1 VDVDRSP
8 AAIASTLYVGSS
20 PRVAAACRGR
30 VTQVQVLYKA
40 LNKTVEEGLLAEMA
54 IAVYTPLGTGLERSS
69 NFVELKPEAGVL
81 DSSDG
86 VLLQATFS
94 LSRDPELV
102 VEQGQTV
109 GVLVGSQSMGRNGR
123 SRVEYPLLSGESEG
137 TQAISGLS
145 VYALK
150 QLDLISNQ
158 QGDLSALPALS
169 FRIESGMWHYHECTC
184 MHACIEN
191 VYIMYHIIYCMY

>member
-1 VDVDRSP
+1 MDVDRSP
-8 AAIASTLYVGSS
+8 TAIASTLYVSSS
-20 PRVAAACRGR
+20 PRVAATCRGR

-40 LNKTVEEGLLAEMA
+40 LKETVEEGLLAEMA
-54 IAVYTPLGTGLERSS
+54 IAVYTLSGTGLERSS

-81 DSSDG
+81 NSSDG
-86 VLLQATFS
+86 VLLQATFF

-123 SRVEYPLLSGESEG
+123 SGVEYPLLGGESEG

-145 VYALK
+145 VHALQ

-158 QGDLSALPALS
+158 QGDLSALPAFS
-169 FRIESGMWHYHECTC
+169 FQIESGMWHYRQCTY
-184 MHACIEN
+184 MHALRLSI
-191 VYIMYHIIYCMY
+191 

>member
-1 VDVDRSP
+1 MDVDRSP

-109 GVLVGSQSMGRNGR
+109 GVLVGSQSVGRNGR

-145 VYALK
+145 IYALK

-158 QGDLSALPALS
+158 QGDPSALPALS
-169 FRIESGMWHYHECTC
+169 FQIESGMWHYHECTC
-184 MHACIEN
+184 MHAC
-191 VYIMYHIIYCMY
+191 MH